1 MAGTGVNGQVSQNPW
16 AGYEAAKGPMG
27 DGAAPSL
34 SAPIYPDPGMD
45 YSLAREEARRIMD
58 ALGRARGSREQAA
71 AELGISKTTLW
82 RRMKKL
88 GIR

>member
-1 MAGTGVNGQVSQNPW
+1 
-16 AGYEAAKGPMG
+16 
-27 DGAAPSL
+27 
-34 SAPIYPDPGMD
+34 MD